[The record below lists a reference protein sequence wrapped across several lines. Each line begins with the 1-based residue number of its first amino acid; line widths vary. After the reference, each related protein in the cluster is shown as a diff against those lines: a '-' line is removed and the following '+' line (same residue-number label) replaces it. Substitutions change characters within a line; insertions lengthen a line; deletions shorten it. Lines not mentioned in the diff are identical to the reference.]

1 MAPWW
6 ISGVAAAS
14 ISLVASAAKCTRC
27 RRGCIAEFDV
37 LAQEFMELQKVGAL
51 DPGAQ
56 AVVERTKLL
65 GFGFKGKGATAGAG
79 RGGRVREAELS
90 HAV

>member
-1 MAPWW
+1 
-6 ISGVAAAS
+6 
-14 ISLVASAAKCTRC
+14 
-27 RRGCIAEFDV
+27 
-37 LAQEFMELQKVGAL
+37 MELQKVGAL

-90 HAV
+90 HAVFYCEMCACTHVPLASQND

>member
-1 MAPWW
+1 
-6 ISGVAAAS
+6 
-14 ISLVASAAKCTRC
+14 
-27 RRGCIAEFDV
+27 
-37 LAQEFMELQKVGAL
+37 MELQKVGAL